1 MKAKKFNQRILRAG
15 KGSYFYIEIMIL
27 YSLFAKKNICLA
39 VLRPKQLHNLCN
51 RRTFPANSTQQFSV
65 HKFLNGVPRSHSPLV
80 IGLYFTNF
88 EFYAILLQLDLS
100 RSTHASS
107 PEHQH
112 EEDTRLLFGILQ
124 KLRWLAKWG
133 QFKLNSSSVRNSYES
148 EK

>member
-39 VLRPKQLHNLCN
+39 VLRPKQLHKLCN
-51 RRTFPANSTQQFSV
+51 RRTFTANSTQQFSV

-88 EFYAILLQLDLS
+88 EFYTIAGPFAFHPCELS
-100 RSTHASS
+100 RT
-107 PEHQH
+107 
-112 EEDTRLLFGILQ
+112 
-124 KLRWLAKWG
+124 LARGGYPATIW
-133 QFKLNSSSVRNSYES
+133 NTIEA
-148 EK
+148 